1 MKAYNFVFDM
11 DGTLIDHEQKLKEGV
26 VEMFQTIADNSPNA
40 TFTIASGAR
49 FNQIL
54 KTVNNINAGLKDRQI
69 NFNIISNTGA
79 IIYQN
84 DKIEKNHLDSSLI
97 EQIFN
102 IIKKY
107 DENFIVLFRG
117 TEEDY
122 YLKQDNPEIDK
133 IVKKNAEMAKNF
145 GIIAIEKT
153 FNELSELIKNQDVL
167 SLEIVP
173 SKNKNKIFEE
183 IYEFCINNK
192 LNSSNAPFAIE
203 ISKLGKINAMAKIFN
218 KKNEQGEIVADFDN
232 VVYMGDG
239 ANDVEAFKVVGISFG
254 IGDDLDVVKHSTFAI
269 ENYKQATDFLFQ
281 PTTLDLYSISKKR
294 ISLLERYKLA
304 ETYSNVPN
312 EAYKFLKTIKHQL
325 KIKGCYLKNKIKFLK
340 KRKNELVK

>member
-49 FNQIL
+49 FKQIL
-54 KTVNNINAGLKDRQI
+54 KRVNNINARVNDRQI
-69 NFNIISNTGA
+69 NFNIISKTVA

-122 YLKQDNPEIDK
+122 YLKQENPEFDK
-133 IVKKNAEMAKNF
+133 IVKKHANIAKNF

-153 FNELSELIKNQDVL
+153 LNELSELIKNQDVL

-173 SKNKNKIFEE
+173 SKNKNKVFEA

-254 IGDDLDVVKHSTFAI
+254 IGDDLDVIKHATFAI

-281 PTTLDLYSISKKR
+281 PTTLDLYSISSKR

-312 EAYKFLKTIKHQL
+312 KTYKLFKQIKYKLKMKSGYI
-325 KIKGCYLKNKIKFLK
+325 ISN
-340 KRKNELVK
+340 VKCFKLSQEK

>member
-1 MKAYNFVFDM
+1 M
-11 DGTLIDHEQKLKEGV
+11 
-26 VEMFQTIADNSPNA
+26 
-40 TFTIASGAR
+40 
-49 FNQIL
+49 
-54 KTVNNINAGLKDRQI
+54 
-69 NFNIISNTGA
+69 
-79 IIYQN
+79 
-84 DKIEKNHLDSSLI
+84 
-97 EQIFN
+97 
-102 IIKKY
+102 
-107 DENFIVLFRG
+107 LFRG

-122 YLKQDNPEIDK
+122 YLKQENPEFDK
-133 IVKKNAEMAKNF
+133 IVKKHANIAKNF

-153 FNELSELIKNQDVL
+153 LNELSTLIKNQDVL
-167 SLEIVP
+167 CLEIVP
-173 SKNKNKIFEE
+173 SKNKNKVFEA
-183 IYEFCINNK
+183 IYEFCVNNN

-254 IGDDLDVVKHSTFAI
+254 IGDDLEVVKHATFAI

-281 PTTLDLYSISKKR
+281 PTTLDLYSISSKR

-312 EAYKFLKTIKHQL
+312 KTYKLFKQIKYKLKMKSGYI
-325 KIKGCYLKNKIKFLK
+325 ISN
-340 KRKNELVK
+340 VKCFKLSQEK

>member
-122 YLKQDNPEIDK
+122 YLKQENPEFDK
-133 IVKKNAEMAKNF
+133 IVKKHANIAKNF

-153 FNELSELIKNQDVL
+153 LNELSTLIKNQDVL

-173 SKNKNKIFEE
+173 SKNKNKVFEA
-183 IYEFCINNK
+183 IYEFCVNNN

-254 IGDDLDVVKHSTFAI
+254 IGDDLEVVKHATFAI
-269 ENYKQATDFLFQ
+269 ENYKQVTDFLFK
-281 PTTLDLYSISKKR
+281 PTTIDLYSISSKR

-312 EAYKFLKTIKHQL
+312 KTYKLFKQIKYKLKMKSGYI
-325 KIKGCYLKNKIKFLK
+325 ISN
-340 KRKNELVK
+340 VKCFKLNQEK